1 MISATAKVFKSGAF
15 QAIRLPKEMRLKAR
29 TVKLVQSGETI
40 LVINEAAERRRK
52 AALAKLFG
60 SCPDFPESCPLPLPK
75 PPAA

>member
-29 TVKLVQSGETI
+29 TVRLVKSGETI
-40 LVINEAAERRRK
+40 LVIDEAAERRRK
-52 AALAKLFG
+52 TVLAKLFG
-60 SCPDFPESCPLPLPK
+60 SCPDFPKARPLPVPE